1 MRKLERF
8 LIFCLFLFCIMNPQF
23 VIKEESEDKTVFVS
37 KNIKD
42 IGDFLKHQ
50 EYFENISQLCHEESC
65 FSIDVHDLSRSIEV
79 LEEKVLNQIKLEFG
93 EEKAMEAKLKGFSI
107 TKILM
112 R

>member
-1 MRKLERF
+1 MRKLELF

-50 EYFENISQLCHEESC
+50 EYFENIDYKNPNEIIFLERN
-65 FSIDVHDLSRSIEV
+65 DVFL
-79 LEEKVLNQIKLEFG
+79 
-93 EEKAMEAKLKGFSI
+93 
-107 TKILM
+107 ILFQYHLVW
-112 R
+112 